1 VSSSMTHRSLVF
13 TSEPWVPK
21 KPSKGLWLAV
31 GAGVGVATGV
41 AIDEVALSLALG
53 VATGATL
60 DWIYHRKQS

>member
-1 VSSSMTHRSLVF
+1 MTHRSLVS

-41 AIDEVALSLALG
+41 AIDEVALSLAIG
-53 VATGATL
+53 VVIGAVI
-60 DWIYHRKQS
+60 DWFSNRKRS

>member
-1 VSSSMTHRSLVF
+1 MTRRSLAS

-31 GAGVGVATGV
+31 GAGIGVATGV

-53 VATGATL
+53 VATGAAL